1 MIDAPS
7 VNLPDRTVLLDGGM
21 GRELRRRGV
30 PILETIWSA
39 NALVVSPETVSEIH
53 ADYIA
58 AGADVIITNTYGVIR
73 AALAEEGIEDRF
85 SELNLMACTLAQEA
99 RAKGGRPVLIAGSL
113 PPLAGSYRPDR
124 VGDFGHIEPLYR
136 EQAEILMPHV
146 DLFLCETMSSAAE
159 GLAAATAAATTGRP
173 VWVSW
178 TLHEN
183 ASGRLRSG
191 ETITEAARAL
201 DHLPISGFMV
211 NCCVPESITAAMAE
225 LVALGKPAGGYAN
238 TFVPVPPDWTL
249 DGDKHSDGLI
259 PLRDDL
265 GPAPYAEHV
274 GHWLDAGARIIG
286 GCCGTSPDHI
296 AKLRELIPRI
306 DDKDP

>member
-1 MIDAPS
+1 MTDVPQ
-7 VNLPDRTVLLDGGM
+7 VTLPGRTVLLDGGM
-21 GRELRRRGV
+21 GRELRRRGI
-30 PILETIWSA
+30 PIPDTIWSA
-39 NALVVSPETVSEIH
+39 NGLIVAPETVSEIH
-53 ADYIA
+53 LDYIA

-73 AALAEEGIEDRF
+73 AGLAREGIEDRYA
-85 SELNLMACTLAQEA
+85 ELNLKACALAQDA
-99 RAKGGRPVLIAGSL
+99 RAAGGRAVLIAGSL
-113 PPLAGSYRPDR
+113 PPLGGSYRPDR
-124 VGDFGHIEPLYR
+124 VGEFENIEPLYR

-178 TLHEN
+178 TLHED

-201 DHLPISGFMV
+201 DHLPVSGFMV

-238 TFVPVPPDWTL
+238 TFVAVPPDWTA
-249 DGDKHSDGLI
+249 DGDAASDGLI

-265 GPAPYAEHV
+265 GPAHYARHV
-274 GHWLDAGARIIG
+274 EDWLAAGARIIG
-286 GCCGTSPDHI
+286 GCCGTTPDHI
-296 AKLRELIPRI
+296 ARLRELIH
-306 DDKDP
+306 